1 MNIWDYLSQPDHPLF
16 NTDLYTVPQIAM
28 FTSGAL
34 LWIVVYIVVIRR
46 LIANQE
52 VEIPWLAVSLNI
64 GNEAT
69 TAIFF
74 VPDMGLVLVIAY
86 WAWLLLDLF
95 ILRGLFRYGR
105 KQVTTPYLKER
116 FTTWL
121 AVWIP
126 LLFGVQLTFIR
137 MYDLPMA
144 PLGSFIINLVMS
156 AAFIYL
162 VFIPR
167 TTAPSKIVAWCKF
180 LGTGIIAVMF
190 YTKYPDNDSLT
201 TLYVANALVDIYYI
215 YLVHT
220 YQRDNERANI

>member
-1 MNIWDYLSQPDHPLF
+1 
-16 NTDLYTVPQIAM
+16 
-28 FTSGAL
+28 
-34 LWIVVYIVVIRR
+34 
-46 LIANQE
+46 
-52 VEIPWLAVSLNI
+52 
-64 GNEAT
+64 
-69 TAIFF
+69 
-74 VPDMGLVLVIAY
+74 
-86 WAWLLLDLF
+86 
-95 ILRGLFRYGR
+95 
-105 KQVTTPYLKER
+105 
-116 FTTWL
+116 
-121 AVWIP
+121 
-126 LLFGVQLTFIR
+126 LFGVQLTFIR

-167 TTAPSKIVAWCKF
+167 TTTPSKIVAWCKF